1 MSMNRAERR
10 ALKKQIAPKAR
21 EIAELEKLALDPTQR
36 ETCEERISNIM
47 ESMTLMEMMALQDYI
62 MSKGLL
68 EDNFVRNKKI
78 NTNEKKENESNGS
91 NEA

>member
-10 ALKKQIAPKAR
+10 ALKKQIAPQAKQ
-21 EIAELEKLALDPTQR
+21 IAALEKLARDP
-36 ETCEERISNIM
+36 EKKVECEAQISAIM

-68 EDNFVRNKKI
+68 EDNFVSSKNI
-78 NTNEKKENESNGS
+78 NSTEKKES
-91 NEA
+91 

>member
-1 MSMNRAERR
+1 MNRAERR
-10 ALKKQIAPKAR
+10 ALKKQIAPQAKA
-21 EIAELEKLALDPTQR
+21 IAALEKQARDP
-36 ETCEERISNIM
+36 EKKAECEAQISSIM

-68 EDNFVRNKKI
+68 EDNFRRNKNITTK
-78 NTNEKKENESNGS
+78 EKKENEINGS

>member
-10 ALKKQIAPKAR
+10 ALKKQIAPQAKQ
-21 EIAELEKLALDPTQR
+21 IATLEKLAHDP
-36 ETCEERISNIM
+36 EKKAECEAQISTIM

-68 EDNFVRNKKI
+68 EDNFVSSKNI
-78 NTNEKKENESNGS
+78 NSTEKKEN
-91 NEA
+91 

>member
-10 ALKKQIAPKAR
+10 ALKKQIAPQAKQ
-21 EIAELEKLALDPTQR
+21 IAALEKLARDP
-36 ETCEERISNIM
+36 EKKAECEAQISTIM

-68 EDNFVRNKKI
+68 EDNFVSNKNI
-78 NTNEKKENESNGS
+78 NSTEKKEN
-91 NEA
+91 